1 MASEMRSLQ
10 AVFDGWQGHQASLVN
25 AIASLSPGQLRWK
38 PAPNANSIGE
48 IARHI
53 SLGRVTWFH
62 RMRAPGSAEVT
73 SLISAWEI
81 DDDGN
86 RNIVEGALPIVDQ
99 ASELVRWL
107 NLTWQMIET
116 TLKTWDVD
124 DLARTY
130 RHKWNGQ
137 TYAVSRQWTLWRILT
152 HDVHHG
158 GELSLMLGLQGIE
171 AFELSTLFGHITL
184 PPLADD

>member
-1 MASEMRSLQ
+1 MTSEMRSLQ

-25 AIASLSPGQLRWK
+25 AIAPLTADQLMWK

-53 SLGRVTWFH
+53 SLGRVTWFD
-62 RMRAPGSAEVT
+62 RMSAPGSAEVT
-73 SLISAWEI
+73 SLIRAWEI

-86 RNIVEGALPIVDQ
+86 RDIVESDLLIVDQ

-107 NLTWQMIET
+107 DLTWQMIET
-116 TLKTWDVD
+116 TLKTWKVD
-124 DLARTY
+124 DLAQTY

-152 HDVHHG
+152 HDLHHG
-158 GELSLMLGLQGIE
+158 GEVSLMLGLQGIE